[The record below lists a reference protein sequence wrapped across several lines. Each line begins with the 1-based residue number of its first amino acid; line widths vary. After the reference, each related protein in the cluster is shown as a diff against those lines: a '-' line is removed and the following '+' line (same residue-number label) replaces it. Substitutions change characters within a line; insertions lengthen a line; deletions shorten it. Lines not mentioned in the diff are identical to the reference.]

1 MGSLLRIE
9 HSFSYWSK
17 QKQLPI
23 HTSQQKLTK
32 VTIFD
37 HSSVLIGIVQ
47 LVIYRPRL
55 KYLDSLSRKMWRVR
69 ENETSTAVYEKLQSD
84 ETD

>member
-1 MGSLLRIE
+1 M
-9 HSFSYWSK
+9 
-17 QKQLPI
+17 QLTDFRVI
-23 HTSQQKLTK
+23 FGQKLTK
-32 VTIFD
+32 VTNFD

-47 LVIYRPRL
+47 LIIYRPRL